1 MGLFDKF
8 KIGLGKSSDGLS
20 TGFKN
25 IFSKKKIDENV
36 LTEFE
41 ELIITSDAGVE
52 VAKEL
57 RKDFENFKVDKKLD
71 DHEEILKLIADKLA
85 INLQKYEKDL
95 SLMGNAKSAVIVVS
109 GVNGVGKTTSIGKL
123 GKYFKDNNRSVVFG
137 AADTFRAAAIDQLQV
152 WAAKVKVD
160 IIKSEIN
167 SDPAS
172 VAFKTAEFAKKNE
185 IDVALIDTAGRLQNK
200 KNLMEEYKK
209 IANELNLINHDT
221 FAFCWIID
229 YPMFEEDEQ
238 TNKII
243 FSHNPFSMPQGN
255 INNLDLSKPLNIK
268 AYQYDIVCNG
278 IELSSGAIRNHIPEL
293 MYKLFSVAGYE
304 KKVVDE
310 KFSGMINALSYG
322 APPHGGIAPG
332 IDRIIMLLAN
342 EKNIREVT
350 MFPMNQNAQD
360 LMMNAPSSVSDEQL
374 KELNLSIKPKK

>member
-1 MGLFDKF
+1 MGIFDKF
-8 KIGLGKSSDGLS
+8 KSGLGKSSSSLTD
-20 TGFKN
+20 GFKN
-25 IFSKKKIDENV
+25 IFSKKKVDSSILE
-36 LTEFE
+36 EFE
-41 ELIITSDAGVE
+41 ELIISSDAGVD

-71 DHEEILKLIADKLA
+71 DHKEILKLLADKLA

-185 IDVALIDTAGRLQNK
+185 IDIALIDTAGRLQNK

-209 IANELNLINHDT
+209 IINVLKKIWFVLQHLHMFLWLVIVNMPSTPCYLTPRCVCLKSHLMDSTFPLDKDKDTQEGFLI
-221 FAFCWIID
+221 
-229 YPMFEEDEQ
+229 
-238 TNKII
+238 
-243 FSHNPFSMPQGN
+243 
-255 INNLDLSKPLNIK
+255 
-268 AYQYDIVCNG
+268 
-278 IELSSGAIRNHIPEL
+278 
-293 MYKLFSVAGYE
+293 
-304 KKVVDE
+304 
-310 KFSGMINALSYG
+310 
-322 APPHGGIAPG
+322 
-332 IDRIIMLLAN
+332 
-342 EKNIREVT
+342 
-350 MFPMNQNAQD
+350 
-360 LMMNAPSSVSDEQL
+360 
-374 KELNLSIKPKK
+374 